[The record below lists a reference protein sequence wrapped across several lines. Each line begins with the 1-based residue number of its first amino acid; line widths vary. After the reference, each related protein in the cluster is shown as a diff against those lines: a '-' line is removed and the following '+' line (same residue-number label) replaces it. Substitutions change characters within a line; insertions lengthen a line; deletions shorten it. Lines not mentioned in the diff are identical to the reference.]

1 MTTEAGV
8 GRIHI
13 DLGEVASEAAI
24 PAGANLVTR
33 PTGRAVRGA
42 IETRLAA
49 ARRASVAV
57 VDFSRVS
64 VLDFSCADEVVAKL
78 LLRHSGSQ
86 ASGEGYFLFR
96 VLDEVRGQAVA
107 AVLAR
112 RSLAAVCDVCG
123 RRFRLLGAV
132 SPEEQ
137 AVWTVVEGRGRI
149 PAGNVARVLGERGD
163 QVLRVLA
170 SRRLVHRGRNG
181 AATALSALIAESGP
195 AKRAPAQ
202 RRSLQG
208 PGPGAPG
215 RRPAC

>member
-13 DLGEVASEAAI
+13 DLGEVACEAAI

-49 ARRASVAV
+49 VRRASVAV

-78 LLRHSGSQ
+78 LLRRSTAQ
-86 ASGEGYFLFR
+86 ASAEGYFLFR
-96 VLDEVRGQAVA
+96 VLDEVRGQAIA
-107 AVLAR
+107 AALGR
-112 RSLAAVCDVCG
+112 RRLAAVCDVCG

-137 AVWTVVEGRGRI
+137 AVWTAVEGRGRI
-149 PAGNVARVLGERGD
+149 AAEDVVRVLGASGER
-163 QVLRVLA
+163 VLRDLA
-170 SRRLVHRGRNG
+170 RRRLVYCNRNG
-181 AATALSALIAESGP
+181 AATALSALIGESGP
-195 AKRAPAQ
+195 IELAPA
-202 RRSLQG
+202 
-208 PGPGAPG
+208 
-215 RRPAC
+215 